1 MKKLTLLLVSFFAVF
16 AVGLTGCSDDPDV
29 KQNAPVIKASNPAD
43 IAAIA
48 GKVTVPYTVEYAVDG
63 HTLDVTWDATWLHD
77 LSVSADKF
85 TLQADANPGAAREAK
100 LTLTYPEAT
109 SVELTVRQMSASE
122 SISISPKTL
131 SFSYKGGEETITVTS
146 AQAWTL
152 EGSADWVEADKTE
165 GESGESVVKFT
176 VSTTNETDAAK
187 EVTFNF
193 VSGSEKAPLKIQQNQ
208 EGKLIIDEDS
218 KAISVSNTEQN
229 VTVKLQT
236 NIEPVTATIEEGVD
250 WIEAVDTRAMIDKE
264 FTFKVL
270 ANTEGPRDATITFK
284 NADASE
290 HIVVKQLGK
299 ELTYPA
305 VIADKFLKTYIM
317 MNFDTNKDGE
327 ISKEEAEAVKTIELK
342 ESEIASIDGLEYF
355 PNLESVDFAKHRLMK
370 VDFSQCPN
378 LKELNLSSGAGLSSV
393 VLPASL
399 EELSVMDCSKL
410 KKIDLSTAP
419 NLKNLYASSTG
430 FAVAPDL
437 SKNTK
442 LETVSFGRA
451 EFSTID
457 VSKNTEL
464 KSLSV
469 GGNVFNS
476 LDVTNNSKLTDL
488 SVTGTITTLDLTKS
502 TQLETLSIENTKIAS
517 IDVTNCPYLRS
528 INFNSTP
535 IVEIDLS
542 RNLLLTSASAYM
554 ANSLKTVW
562 LSKGQKIESTSN
574 IESFI
579 RYKDYEA
586 GPDAIANIE
595 DEAYKTYLLTFDKNG
610 DGKLDKSEVEAITE
624 IDIKGLGIK
633 SLKGVEY
640 VNFTNVRKLDCS
652 DNELTELPI
661 AGFFTNLEEIDF
673 SNNKLAGQIELNKCK
688 KLRILKGNNNLL
700 DKVSFSNEVLE
711 SVDLSNN
718 RLTRFMCSYNTS
730 TLKSINVANN
740 LLDESSGG
748 FQCSDNAV
756 LTDWNVSNNNLRYVY
771 LHTAPML
778 ENYDV
783 SGNPLVEIATFGA
796 GYGTALKTLDASN
809 TLLTSLDISGNISL
823 QSLNIKGC
831 ATLTKVFVGTL
842 DVSKMTI
849 EKESYTTIETTTIA
863 DAIKDKALRDYL
875 VTTYGSNGGITTEE
889 ADKVTDLDINASN
902 ASGTKSLAGIECFR
916 NLKTLKVSGL
926 ESLDDTNLAIGNLDL
941 TSVEISLEKGL
952 TAINC
957 NDLKNLT
964 TFSLV
969 VTGVAGTEVGPQHV
983 ELDKCP
989 KLESVTVKD
998 CRKLYS
1004 VVVTNCTALTYLN
1017 LSGSYLEKWES
1028 EPNSGKWM
1036 YPSINIYTNTKLTD
1050 PANFIP
1056 AANLVDIWAT
1066 SAQIKAFQKYFETNY
1081 KWTGTWHSNDEM
1093 PSEPVVR

>member
-16 AVGLTGCSDDPDV
+16 ALGLTGCSDDPDV
-29 KQNAPVIKASNPAD
+29 KQETPVIKASNPAD
-43 IAAIA
+43 IAAVA
-48 GKVTVPYTVEYAVDG
+48 GKVTVPYTVDYAVDG
-63 HTLDVTWDATWLHD
+63 CSLDVTWDATWLHD

-131 SFSYKGGEETITVTS
+131 SFSYKGGEETVTVTS
-146 AQAWTL
+146 SKSWTL

-218 KAISVSNTEQN
+218 KTISVSNTEQN

-264 FTFKVL
+264 FSFKVL
-270 ANTEGPRDATITFK
+270 ANTEGGPRDATIIFK

-290 HIVVKQLGK
+290 HIVIKQAGK

-305 VIADKFLKTYIM
+305 VIPDKVLKTYIM
-317 MNFDTNKDGE
+317 TNFDTNKDGE
-327 ISKEEAEAVKTIELK
+327 ISKEEAEAVKAIELTG
-342 ESEIASIDGLEYF
+342 SEIASIDGLEYF
-355 PNLESVDFAKHRLMK
+355 PNLETVDFTTHRLLK
-370 VDFSQCPN
+370 ADFSQCYA

-399 EELSVMDCSKL
+399 EELSVMSCNKL
-410 KKIDLSTAP
+410 KKIDLSVAP
-419 NLKNLYASSTG
+419 NLKNLYASSAG
-430 FAVAPDL
+430 FVVAPDL

-442 LETVSFGRA
+442 LEIIGFSSA
-451 EFSTID
+451 KFSTID

-464 KSLSV
+464 KSLNV
-469 GGNVFNS
+469 GGDVFNS
-476 LDVTNNSKLTDL
+476 LDVTNNTKLTNL
-488 SVTGTITTLDLTKS
+488 AVTGTITTLDLTKS
-502 TQLETLSIENTKIAS
+502 AQLEVLNISNTKIS
-517 IDVTNCPYLRS
+517 EIDVTNCPYLRS
-528 INFNSTP
+528 IDFGSTP

-542 RNLLLTSASAYM
+542 RNLLLT
-554 ANSLKTVW
+554 
-562 LSKGQKIESTSN
+562 
-574 IESFI
+574 
-579 RYKDYEA
+579 
-586 GPDAIANIE
+586 
-595 DEAYKTYLLTFDKNG
+595 FDKNG
-610 DGKLDKSEVEAITE
+610 DGKLDKTEVEAITE
-624 IDIKGLGIK
+624 INIKGLGIK

-652 DNELTELPI
+652 DNELTELPV

-673 SNNKLAGQIELNKCK
+673 SNNQLTGRIELNKCK
-688 KLRILKGNNNLL
+688 KLRILKGSGNMLEEVAFEN
-700 DKVSFSNEVLE
+700 SVLE

-718 RLTRFMCSYNTS
+718 QLTRFQCSYNTS
-730 TLKSINVANN
+730 TLKSVNVANN
-740 LLDESSGG
+740 LLSESSG
-748 FQCSDNAV
+748 FSCSDNAV
-756 LTDWNVSNNNLRYVY
+756 LTDWNVSNNNLKYVY
-771 LHTAPML
+771 LHSTPML
-778 ENYDV
+778 ENYNV
-783 SGNPLVEIATFGA
+783 SGNPLVELTLFGA

-809 TLLTSLDISGNISL
+809 TALSSLDISGNMSL
-823 QSLNIKGC
+823 QSLNVMGC
-831 ATLTKVFVGTL
+831 ATLTKIFAGTL
-842 DVSKMTI
+842 DVEAINI
-849 EKESYTTIETTTIA
+849 EKESYTIIETSTIV
-863 DAIKDKALRDYL
+863 DAIKDNAFREFLIE
-875 VTTYGSNGGITTEE
+875 TYGSNGGITQEE
-889 ADKVTDLDINASN
+889 ADRVTDLELNADN
-902 ASGTKSLAGIECFR
+902 AAEVKSLAGIEYFR

-926 ESLDDTNLAIGNLDL
+926 ESLDDTNLAVGNINL
-941 TSVEISLEKGL
+941 TSVDISLVKGL
-952 TAINC
+952 TAIDC
-957 NDLKNLT
+957 NGLQSLT

-969 VTGVAGTEVGPQHV
+969 VTGAAGTEVGPKRV

-989 KLESVTVKD
+989 KIESVTVKD
-998 CRKLYS
+998 CRAI
-1004 VVVTNCTALTYLN
+1004 VAVTVTGCTELTSLN

-1028 EPNSGKWM
+1028 EPNSGKWI

-1066 SAQIKAFQKYFETNY
+1066 SAQIEAFQKYFETNY

-1093 PSEPVVR
+1093 PSASVVR

>member
-16 AVGLTGCSDDPDV
+16 ALGLTGCSDDPDV
-29 KQNAPVIKASNPAD
+29 KQETPVIKASNPAD
-43 IAAIA
+43 IAAVA
-48 GKVTVPYTVEYAVDG
+48 GKVTVPYTVDYAVDG
-63 HTLDVTWDATWLHD
+63 CSLDVTWDATWLHD

-131 SFSYKGGEETITVTS
+131 SFSYKGGEETVTVTS
-146 AQAWTL
+146 SKSWTL

-218 KAISVSNTEQN
+218 KTISVSNTEQN

-250 WIEAVDTRAMIDKE
+250 WIEAVDTRAMIEKE

-270 ANTEGPRDATITFK
+270 ANTEGPREATITFK

-290 HIVVKQLGK
+290 QIVIKQAGK

-305 VIADKFLKTYIM
+305 VIPDKVLKTYIM
-317 MNFDTNKDGE
+317 TNFDTNKDGE
-327 ISKEEAEAVKTIELK
+327 ISKEEAEAVKTIELTG
-342 ESEIASIDGLEYF
+342 SEIASIDGLEYF
-355 PNLESVDFAKHRLMK
+355 PNLETVDFTTHRLLK
-370 VDFSQCPN
+370 ADFSQCYA

-399 EELSVMDCSKL
+399 EELSIMQCNKL
-410 KKIDLSTAP
+410 KKIDLSAAP
-419 NLKNLYASSTG
+419 NLKNLYASNSG
-430 FAVAPDL
+430 FVVAPDL

-442 LETVSFGRA
+442 LESVGFGA
-451 EFSTID
+451 AKFSTID

-464 KSLSV
+464 KSLNV
-469 GGNVFNS
+469 GGDVFNS
-476 LDVTNNSKLTDL
+476 LDVTNNTKLTNL
-488 SVTGTITTLDLTKS
+488 AVTGTITTLDLTKS
-502 TQLETLSIENTKIAS
+502 AQLEVLNISNTKIS
-517 IDVTNCPYLRS
+517 EIDVTNCPYLRS
-528 INFNSTP
+528 IDFGSTP

-542 RNLLLTSASAYM
+542 RNLLLTSASAYL

-562 LSKGQKIESTSN
+562 LSHGQTIESTSN

-579 RYKDYEA
+579 QYKDYEA

-610 DGKLDKSEVEAITE
+610 DGKLDKAEVEAITE
-624 IDIKGLGIK
+624 INIKGLGIK

-661 AGFFTNLEEIDF
+661 AGFFANLEEIDF
-673 SNNKLAGQIELNKCK
+673 SNNKLAGNIELKKCT
-688 KLRILKGNNNLL
+688 KLRILKGSNNLL
-700 DKVSFSNEVLE
+700 DEVSFSNSVLE

-718 RLTRFMCSYNTS
+718 QLTRFMCSNNTS
-730 TLKSINVANN
+730 TLKSVNVANN
-740 LLDESSGG
+740 LLNESSG
-748 FQCSDNAV
+748 FSCSDNTV
-756 LTDWNVSNNNLRYVY
+756 LTDWDVSNNNLKYVY
-771 LHTAPML
+771 LHSMPML
-778 ENYDV
+778 ENYNV
-783 SGNPLVEIATFGA
+783 SGNPLVEIATFGS
-796 GYGTALKTLDASN
+796 GYGTALKTLNASN
-809 TLLTSLDISGNISL
+809 TPLTSLDISGNTSL

-831 ATLTKVFVGTL
+831 TTLTKVFAGVL
-842 DVSKMTI
+842 DISKMTI

-875 VTTYGSNGGITTEE
+875 VATYGSNGGITTEE
-889 ADKVTDLDINASN
+889 AAKVTDLDINASN
-902 ASGTKSLAGIECFR
+902 APGTKSLAGIESFR

-926 ESLDDTNLAIGNLDL
+926 ESLDDTNLSVGNLNL
-941 TSVEISLEKGL
+941 TSIDISLEKGMNS
-952 TAINC
+952 INC
-957 NDLKNLT
+957 GGLKNLT
-964 TFSLV
+964 SFSLV
-969 VTGVAGTEVGPQHV
+969 VTGAAGTEVGPQRV
-983 ELDKCP
+983 ELSGCSKVQ
-989 KLESVTVKD
+989 SVTIKD
-998 CRKLYS
+998 CRALVS
-1004 VVVTNCTALTYLN
+1004 VVVSDCAELTSLN
-1017 LSGSYLEKWES
+1017 LSGSYLKSWLDEE
-1028 EPNSGKWM
+1028 ENTHT
-1036 YPSINIYTNTKLTD
+1036 PSLNIVSNTKLLD
-1050 PANFIP
+1050 PTKFIP
-1056 AANLVDIWAT
+1056 ADNLAEIWAT
-1066 SAQIKAFQKYFETNY
+1066 AAQVEAFGEYFKTNY
-1081 KWTGTWHSNDEM
+1081 NWNGKWQTANN
-1093 PSEPVVR
+1093 

>member
-1 MKKLTLLLVSFFAVF
+1 MLSFFAVF
-16 AVGLTGCSDDPDV
+16 ALGLTGCSDDPDV
-29 KQNAPVIKASNPAD
+29 KLETPVIKASNPAD
-43 IAAIA
+43 IAAVA
-48 GKVTVPYTVEYAVDG
+48 GKVTVPYTVDYAVDG
-63 HTLDVTWDATWLHD
+63 CSLDVTWDATWLHD

-131 SFSYKGGEETITVTS
+131 SFSYKGGEETVTVTS
-146 AQAWTL
+146 SKSWTL
-152 EGSADWVEADKTE
+152 EGSADWVEVDKTE

-218 KAISVSNTEQN
+218 KTISVSNTEQN

-236 NIEPVTATIEEGVD
+236 NIEPVTATIAEGVD

-264 FTFKVL
+264 FSFKVL
-270 ANTEGPRDATITFK
+270 ANTGGPREATITFT
-284 NADASE
+284 NSDDSE
-290 HIVVKQLGK
+290 QIVIKQAGK
-299 ELTYPA
+299 ELAYPA
-305 VIADKFLKTYIM
+305 VIADKALKTYIM
-317 MNFDTNKDGE
+317 TNFDADRDGE

-342 ESEIASIDGLEYF
+342 DSEIASIDGLEYF
-355 PNLESVDFAKHRLMK
+355 PNLESVNFYGSRLLSA
-370 VDFSQCPN
+370 DFSICPA
-378 LKELNLSSGAGLSSV
+378 LKSLDVGNSVGLSTL
-393 VLPASL
+393 VLPATL
-399 EELSVMDCSKL
+399 EHLNITSCSKL
-410 KKIDLSTAP
+410 KKLDLSVCPELNELSAG
-419 NLKNLYASSTG
+419 YTG
-430 FAVAPDL
+430 FVVAPKL
-437 SKNTK
+437 SGNPK
-442 LETVSFGRA
+442 LEEVSFPSA
-451 EFSTID
+451 KFATVD
-457 VSKNTEL
+457 VSNNPEL
-464 KSLSV
+464 KKIYI
-469 GGNVFNS
+469 GGDTFNKLDVTKNPKLES
-476 LDVTNNSKLTDL
+476 LDVSGIISELDVTQNPLLTSL
-488 SVTGTITTLDLTKS
+488 NFA
-502 TQLETLSIENTKIAS
+502 NTKIAS
-517 IDVTNCPYLRS
+517 IDVSKCPLLRS
-528 INFNSTP
+528 ISFGGTP

-542 RNLLLTSASAYM
+542 RNLLLTSALAYM

-562 LSKGQKIESTSN
+562 LSKGQTIESTSN

-579 RYKDYEA
+579 QYKDYEA

-610 DGKLDKSEVEAITE
+610 DGKLDKTEVEAITE
-624 IDIKGLGIK
+624 INIKGLGIK

-673 SNNKLAGQIELNKCK
+673 SNNQLTGRIELNKCK
-688 KLRILKGNNNLL
+688 KLRILKGSGNMLEEVAFEN
-700 DKVSFSNEVLE
+700 SVLE

-718 RLTRFMCSYNTS
+718 QLTRFQCSYNTS
-730 TLKSINVANN
+730 TLKSVNVANN
-740 LLDESSGG
+740 LLSESSG
-748 FQCSDNAV
+748 FSCSDNAV
-756 LTDWNVSNNNLRYVY
+756 LTDWNVSNNNLKYVY
-771 LHTAPML
+771 LHSTPML
-778 ENYDV
+778 ENYNV
-783 SGNPLVEIATFGA
+783 SGNPLVELTLFGA

-809 TLLTSLDISGNISL
+809 TALSSLDISGNMSL
-823 QSLNIKGC
+823 QSLNVMGC
-831 ATLTKVFVGTL
+831 ATLTKIFAGTL
-842 DVSKMTI
+842 DVEAINI
-849 EKESYTTIETTTIA
+849 EKESYTIIETSTIV
-863 DAIKDKALRDYL
+863 DAIKDNAFREFLIE
-875 VTTYGSNGGITTEE
+875 TYGSNGGITQEE
-889 ADKVTDLDINASN
+889 ADRVTDLELNADN
-902 ASGTKSLAGIECFR
+902 AAEVKSLAGIEYFR

-926 ESLDDTNLAIGNLDL
+926 ESLDDTNLAVGNINL
-941 TSVEISLEKGL
+941 TSVDISLVKGL
-952 TAINC
+952 TAIDC
-957 NDLKNLT
+957 NGLQSLT

-969 VTGVAGTEVGPQHV
+969 VTGAAGTEVGPKRV

-989 KLESVTVKD
+989 KIESVTVKD
-998 CRKLYS
+998 CRAI
-1004 VVVTNCTALTYLN
+1004 VAVTVTGCTELTSLN

-1028 EPNSGKWM
+1028 EPNSGKWI

-1066 SAQIKAFQKYFETNY
+1066 SAQIEAFQKYFETNY

-1093 PSEPVVR
+1093 PSASVVR

>member
-1 MKKLTLLLVSFFAVF
+1 MSFFAVF
-16 AVGLTGCSDDPDV
+16 ALGLTGCSDDPDV
-29 KQNAPVIKASNPAD
+29 KQETPVIKASNPAD

-48 GKVTVPYTVEYAVDG
+48 GKVTVPYTVDYAVDG
-63 HTLDVTWDATWLHD
+63 CSLDVTWDATWLHD

-85 TLQADANPGAAREAK
+85 TLQADANPGEAREAK

-109 SVELTVRQMSASE
+109 SVELTIRQMSASE

-131 SFSYKGGEETITVTS
+131 SFSYKGGDETVTVTS
-146 AQAWTL
+146 SKSWKL

-165 GESGESVVKFT
+165 GEAGESVVMFT
-176 VSTTNETDAAK
+176 VSTANETEEAK
-187 EVTFNF
+187 EVTFTF

-218 KAISVSNTEQN
+218 KTISVSNTEQT

-236 NIEPVTATIEEGVD
+236 SIEPVTATIAEGVD
-250 WIEAVDTRAMIDKE
+250 WIETMDTRAMIDKE

-270 ANTEGPRDATITFK
+270 ANTDGPRDATITFT
-284 NADASE
+284 NSDDSE
-290 HIVVKQLGK
+290 QMVIKQAGK

-317 MNFDTNKDGE
+317 TNFDKNKDGE
-327 ISKEEAEAVKTIELK
+327 ISKEEAEAVTAIEMRDT
-342 ESEIASIDGLEYF
+342 EIASIDGLEYF

-370 VDFSQCPN
+370 VDFSQCPK
-378 LKELNLSSGAGLSSV
+378 LKELNVSQGAGLSSL
-393 VLPASL
+393 VLPATL
-399 EELSVMDCSKL
+399 EELSIMQCPIL
-410 KKIDLSTAP
+410 KKINLSVAP

-442 LETVSFGRA
+442 LETVGFSRA
-451 EFSTID
+451 EFTTID

-469 GGNVFNS
+469 GSDMFNS
-476 LDVTNNSKLTDL
+476 LDVTNNTKLTDL
-488 SVTGTITTLDLTKS
+488 SVTGKITTLDLTKN
-502 TQLETLSIENTKIAS
+502 TQLESLSIENTKIAE

-535 IVEIDLS
+535 IEVIDLS

-554 ANSLKTVW
+554 ASSLKTVW
-562 LSKGQKIESTSN
+562 LSKGQTIESTSN
-574 IESFI
+574 INDFI
-579 RYKDYEA
+579 EYKDYVA

-595 DEAYKTYLLTFDKNG
+595 DDVYKTYLLTFDKNG
-610 DGKLDKSEVEAITE
+610 DGKLDKTEVEAITE
-624 IDIKGLGIK
+624 INIKGLGVK

-652 DNELTELPI
+652 DNELTELPV

-673 SNNKLAGQIELNKCK
+673 SNNQLAGRIELNKCK
-688 KLRILKGNNNLL
+688 NLHILKGNDNMLEEVTFEN
-700 DKVSFSNEVLE
+700 SVLE
-711 SVDLSNN
+711 TVDLSNN
-718 RLTRFMCSYNTS
+718 RLTRFQCSNNTN
-730 TLKSINVANN
+730 TLKSVNVANN
-740 LLDESSGG
+740 LLSESSG
-748 FQCSDNAV
+748 FSCSDNAV
-756 LTDWNVSNNNLRYVY
+756 LTDWNVSNNNLKYVY
-771 LHTAPML
+771 LHTIPML
-778 ENYDV
+778 ENYNV
-783 SGNPLVEIATFGA
+783 SGNPLVELTLFGA

-809 TLLTSLDISGNISL
+809 TALSSLDISGNTSL
-823 QSLNIKGC
+823 QSLNVKGC
-831 ATLTKVFVGTL
+831 ATLTKIFAGTL
-842 DVSKMTI
+842 DVDVINI
-849 EKESYTTIETTTIA
+849 EKESYTTIETSTIV
-863 DAIKDKALRDYL
+863 DAIKDAAFREFMIEK
-875 VTTYGSNGGITTEE
+875 YGSNGGITLEQ

-902 ASGTKSLAGIECFR
+902 AAEVKSLAGIECFR

-926 ESLDDTNLAIGNLDL
+926 ESLDDTDLATGNINL

-957 NDLKNLT
+957 NGLKNLT

-969 VTGVAGTEVGPQHV
+969 VTGAAGTEVGPQHV
-983 ELDKCP
+983 ELNKCP

-1056 AANLVDIWAT
+1056 AANLADIWAT
-1066 SAQIKAFQKYFETNY
+1066 SAQIEAFQKYFETNY

-1093 PSEPVVR
+1093 PSASVVR

>member
-16 AVGLTGCSDDPDV
+16 ALGLTGCSDDPDV
-29 KQNAPVIKASNPAD
+29 KQETPVIKASNPAD
-43 IAAIA
+43 IAAVA
-48 GKVTVPYTVEYAVDG
+48 GKVTVPYTVDYAVDG
-63 HTLDVTWDATWLHD
+63 CSLDVTWDATWLHD

-131 SFSYKGGEETITVTS
+131 SFSYKGGEETVTVTS
-146 AQAWTL
+146 SKSWTL

-218 KAISVSNTEQN
+218 KTISVSNTEQN

-236 NIEPVTATIEEGVD
+236 NIEPVTATIAEGVD

-264 FTFKVL
+264 FSFKVL
-270 ANTEGPRDATITFK
+270 ANTGGPREATITFT
-284 NADASE
+284 NSDDSE
-290 HIVVKQLGK
+290 QIVIKQAGK
-299 ELTYPA
+299 ELAYPA
-305 VIADKFLKTYIM
+305 VIADKALKTYIM
-317 MNFDTNKDGE
+317 TNFDTNKDGE

-342 ESEIASIDGLEYF
+342 DSEIASIDGLEYF
-355 PNLESVDFAKHRLMK
+355 PNLEVANFSKHRLLK
-370 VDFSQCPN
+370 VDFSQCQR
-378 LKELNLSSGAGLSSV
+378 LKKLDVSQGAGLSSL

-399 EELSVMDCSKL
+399 EELSVMQCSKL
-410 KKIDLSTAP
+410 KKINLSVAP
-419 NLKNLYASSTG
+419 NLKNLYASFAG

-437 SKNTK
+437 SKNAK
-442 LETVSFGRA
+442 LESVSFGSIK
-451 EFSTID
+451 FSTID

-464 KSLSV
+464 KTLSV
-469 GGNVFNS
+469 GGEVFNS
-476 LDVTNNSKLTDL
+476 LDVTNNTKLTDL
-488 SVTGTITTLDLTKS
+488 SVTGKITKLDLTKN
-502 TQLETLSIENTKIAS
+502 TQLEKLSINNTQIS
-517 IDVTNCPYLRS
+517 EVDVTNCPYLRA
-528 INFNSTP
+528 IDFGSTP

-554 ANSLKTVW
+554 AKSLETVW
-562 LSKGQKIESTSN
+562 LSKGQKIESLLN
-574 IESFI
+574 IEDFI
-579 RYKDYEA
+579 KYKDYVA

-610 DGKLDKSEVEAITE
+610 DGKLDKAEVEAITE
-624 IDIKGLGIK
+624 INIKGLGIK

-652 DNELTELPI
+652 DNELTELPV

-673 SNNKLAGQIELNKCK
+673 SNNQLTGRIELNKCK
-688 KLRILKGNNNLL
+688 KLRILKGSDNMLEEVAFEN
-700 DKVSFSNEVLE
+700 SVLE

-718 RLTRFMCSYNTS
+718 QLTRFQCSYNTS
-730 TLKSINVANN
+730 TLKSVNVANN
-740 LLDESSGG
+740 LLSESSG
-748 FQCSDNAV
+748 FSCSDNAV
-756 LTDWNVSNNNLRYVY
+756 LTDWNVSNNNLKYVY
-771 LHTAPML
+771 LHSTPML
-778 ENYDV
+778 ENYNV
-783 SGNPLVEIATFGA
+783 SGNPLVELTLFGA
-796 GYGTALKTLDASN
+796 GYGTALKMLDASN
-809 TLLTSLDISGNISL
+809 TALSSLDISGNMSL
-823 QSLNIKGC
+823 QSLNVMGC
-831 ATLTKVFVGTL
+831 ATLTKIFAGTL
-842 DVSKMTI
+842 DVEAINI
-849 EKESYTTIETTTIA
+849 EKESYTIIETSTIV
-863 DAIKDKALRDYL
+863 DAIKDNAFREFLIE
-875 VTTYGSNGGITTEE
+875 TYGSNGGITQEE
-889 ADKVTDLDINASN
+889 ADRVTDLELNADN
-902 ASGTKSLAGIECFR
+902 AAEVKSLAGIEYFR

-926 ESLDDTNLAIGNLDL
+926 ESLDDTNLAVGNINL
-941 TSVEISLEKGL
+941 TSVDISLVKGL
-952 TAINC
+952 TAIDC
-957 NDLKNLT
+957 NGLQSLT

-969 VTGVAGTEVGPQHV
+969 VTGAAGTEVGPKRV

-989 KLESVTVKD
+989 KIESVTVKD
-998 CRKLYS
+998 CRAI
-1004 VVVTNCTALTYLN
+1004 VAVTVTGCTELTSLN

-1028 EPNSGKWM
+1028 EPNSGKWI

-1066 SAQIKAFQKYFETNY
+1066 SAQIEAFQKYFETNY

-1093 PSEPVVR
+1093 PSASVVR

>member
-16 AVGLTGCSDDPDV
+16 ALGLTGCSDDPDV
-29 KQNAPVIKASNPAD
+29 KQETPVIKASNPAD
-43 IAAIA
+43 IAAVA
-48 GKVTVPYTVEYAVDG
+48 GKVTVPYTVDYAVDG
-63 HTLDVTWDATWLHD
+63 CSLDVTWDASWLHD

-131 SFSYKGGEETITVTS
+131 SFSYKGGEETVTVTS
-146 AQAWTL
+146 SKSWTL

-218 KAISVSNTEQN
+218 KTISVSNTEQN

-236 NIEPVTATIEEGVD
+236 NIEPVTATIAEGVD

-264 FTFKVL
+264 FSFKVL
-270 ANTEGPRDATITFK
+270 ANTGGPRDATITFT
-284 NADASE
+284 NSDDSE
-290 HIVVKQLGK
+290 QIVIKQAGK
-299 ELTYPA
+299 ELAYPA
-305 VIADKFLKTYIM
+305 VIADKALKTYIM
-317 MNFDTNKDGE
+317 TNFDTNKDGE
-327 ISKEEAEAVKTIELK
+327 ISKEEAEAVKTIVLK
-342 ESEIASIDGLEYF
+342 DSEIASIDGLEYF
-355 PNLESVDFAKHRLMK
+355 PNLEVADFSKHRLLK
-370 VDFSQCPN
+370 VDFSQCQR
-378 LKELNLSSGAGLSSV
+378 LKKLDVSQGAGLSSL

-399 EELSVMDCSKL
+399 EELSVMQCSKL
-410 KKIDLSTAP
+410 KKINLSVAP
-419 NLKNLYASSTG
+419 NLKNLYASYAD

-442 LETVSFGRA
+442 LEYISFAGSK
-451 EFSTID
+451 FSTID

-464 KSLSV
+464 KTLSV
-469 GGNVFNS
+469 GGEVFNS
-476 LDVTNNSKLTDL
+476 LDVTNNTKLTDL
-488 SVTGTITTLDLTKS
+488 SVTGKITKLDLTKN
-502 TQLETLSIENTKIAS
+502 TQLENLSINNTQIS
-517 IDVTNCPYLRS
+517 EVDVTNCPYLRA
-528 INFNSTP
+528 IDFGSTP

-542 RNLLLTSASAYM
+542 RNLLLTSASAYL
-554 ANSLKTVW
+554 AKSLETVW

-574 IESFI
+574 IEDFI
-579 RYKDYEA
+579 KYKDYVA

-610 DGKLDKSEVEAITE
+610 DGKLDKTEVEAITE
-624 IDIKGLGIK
+624 INIKGLGIK
-633 SLKGVEY
+633 SLRGVEY

-652 DNELTELPI
+652 DNELTELPV

-673 SNNKLAGQIELNKCK
+673 SNNQLTGRIELNKCK
-688 KLRILKGNNNLL
+688 KLRILKGSGNMLEEVAFEN
-700 DKVSFSNEVLE
+700 SVLE

-718 RLTRFMCSYNTS
+718 QLTRFQCSYNTS
-730 TLKSINVANN
+730 TLKSVNVANN
-740 LLDESSGG
+740 LLSESSG
-748 FQCSDNAV
+748 FSCSDNAV
-756 LTDWNVSNNNLRYVY
+756 LTDWNVSNNNLKYVY
-771 LHTAPML
+771 LHSTPML
-778 ENYDV
+778 ENYNV
-783 SGNPLVEIATFGA
+783 SGNPLVELTLFGA

-809 TLLTSLDISGNISL
+809 TALSSLDISGNMSL
-823 QSLNIKGC
+823 QSLNVMGC
-831 ATLTKVFVGTL
+831 ATLTKIFAGTL
-842 DVSKMTI
+842 DVEAINI
-849 EKESYTTIETTTIA
+849 EKESYTIIETSTIV
-863 DAIKDKALRDYL
+863 DAIKDNAFREFLIE
-875 VTTYGSNGGITTEE
+875 TYGSNGGITQEE
-889 ADKVTDLDINASN
+889 ADRVTDLELNADN
-902 ASGTKSLAGIECFR
+902 AAEVKSLAGIEYFR

-926 ESLDDTNLAIGNLDL
+926 ESLDDTNLAVGNINL
-941 TSVEISLEKGL
+941 TSVDISLVKGL
-952 TAINC
+952 TAIDC
-957 NDLKNLT
+957 NGLQSLT

-969 VTGVAGTEVGPQHV
+969 VTGAAGTEVGPKRV

-989 KLESVTVKD
+989 KIESVTVKD
-998 CRKLYS
+998 CRAI
-1004 VVVTNCTALTYLN
+1004 VAVTVTGCTELTSLN

-1028 EPNSGKWM
+1028 EPNSGKWI

-1066 SAQIKAFQKYFETNY
+1066 SAQIEAFQKYFETNY

-1093 PSEPVVR
+1093 PSASVVR

>member
-16 AVGLTGCSDDPDV
+16 ALGLTGCSDDPDV
-29 KQNAPVIKASNPAD
+29 KQETPVIKASNPAD
-43 IAAIA
+43 IAAVA
-48 GKVTVPYTVEYAVDG
+48 GKVTVPYTVDYAVDG
-63 HTLDVTWDATWLHD
+63 CSLDVTWDATWLHD

-131 SFSYKGGEETITVTS
+131 SFSYKGGEETVTVTS
-146 AQAWTL
+146 SKSWTL

-218 KAISVSNTEQN
+218 KTISVSNTEQN

-236 NIEPVTATIEEGVD
+236 NIEPVTATIAEGGD

-264 FTFKVL
+264 FSFKVL
-270 ANTEGPRDATITFK
+270 ANTGGPREATITFT
-284 NADASE
+284 NSDDSE
-290 HIVVKQLGK
+290 QIVIKQAGK
-299 ELTYPA
+299 ELAYPA
-305 VIADKFLKTYIM
+305 VIADKALKTYIM
-317 MNFDTNKDGE
+317 TNFDTNKDGE

-342 ESEIASIDGLEYF
+342 DSEIASIDGLEYF
-355 PNLESVDFAKHRLMK
+355 PNLEVANFSKHRLLK
-370 VDFSQCPN
+370 VDFSQCQR
-378 LKELNLSSGAGLSSV
+378 LKKLDVSQGAGLSSL

-399 EELSVMDCSKL
+399 EELSVMQCSKL
-410 KKIDLSTAP
+410 KKINLSVAP
-419 NLKNLYASSTG
+419 NLKNLYASYAD

-469 GGNVFNS
+469 GGDVFNS
-476 LDVTNNSKLTDL
+476 LDVTNNTKLTDL
-488 SVTGTITTLDLTKS
+488 SVTGKITKLDLTKN
-502 TQLETLSIENTKIAS
+502 TQLENLSINNTQIS
-517 IDVTNCPYLRS
+517 EVDVTNCPYLRA
-528 INFNSTP
+528 IDFGSTP

-542 RNLLLTSASAYM
+542 RNLLLTSASAYL
-554 ANSLKTVW
+554 AKSLETVW

-574 IESFI
+574 IEDFI
-579 RYKDYEA
+579 KYKDYVA

-610 DGKLDKSEVEAITE
+610 DGKLDKAEVEAITE
-624 IDIKGLGIK
+624 INIKGLGIK

-652 DNELTELPI
+652 DNELTELPV

-673 SNNKLAGQIELNKCK
+673 SNNQLTGRIELNKCK
-688 KLRILKGNNNLL
+688 KLRILKGSDNMLEEVAFEN
-700 DKVSFSNEVLE
+700 SVLE

-718 RLTRFMCSYNTS
+718 QLTRFQCSYNTS
-730 TLKSINVANN
+730 TLKSVNVANN
-740 LLDESSGG
+740 LLSESSG
-748 FQCSDNAV
+748 FSCSDNAV
-756 LTDWNVSNNNLRYVY
+756 LTDWNVSNNNLKYVY
-771 LHTAPML
+771 LYSTPML
-778 ENYDV
+778 ENYNV
-783 SGNPLVEIATFGA
+783 SGNPLVELTLFGA

-809 TLLTSLDISGNISL
+809 TALSSLDISGNMSL
-823 QSLNIKGC
+823 QSLNVMGC
-831 ATLTKVFVGTL
+831 ATLTKIFAGTL
-842 DVSKMTI
+842 DVEAINI
-849 EKESYTTIETTTIA
+849 EKESYTIIETSTIV
-863 DAIKDKALRDYL
+863 DAIKDNAFREFLIE
-875 VTTYGSNGGITTEE
+875 TYGSNGGITQEE
-889 ADKVTDLDINASN
+889 ADRVTDLELNADN
-902 ASGTKSLAGIECFR
+902 AAEVKSLAGIEYFR
-916 NLKTLKVSGL
+916 NLKTLKVSGV
-926 ESLDDTNLAIGNLDL
+926 ESLDDTNLAVGNINL
-941 TSVEISLEKGL
+941 TSVDISLVKGL
-952 TAINC
+952 TAIDC
-957 NDLKNLT
+957 NGLQSLT

-969 VTGVAGTEVGPQHV
+969 VTGAAGTEVGPKRV

-989 KLESVTVKD
+989 KIESVTVKD
-998 CRKLYS
+998 CRAI
-1004 VVVTNCTALTYLN
+1004 VAVTVTGCTELTSLN

-1028 EPNSGKWM
+1028 EPNSGKWI

-1066 SAQIKAFQKYFETNY
+1066 SAQIEAFQKYFETNY

-1093 PSEPVVR
+1093 PSASVVR

>member
-1 MKKLTLLLVSFFAVF
+1 MLSFFAVF
-16 AVGLTGCSDDPDV
+16 ALGLTGCSDDPDV
-29 KQNAPVIKASNPAD
+29 KLETPVIKASNPAD
-43 IAAIA
+43 IAAVA
-48 GKVTVPYTVEYAVDG
+48 GKVTVPYTVDYAVDG
-63 HTLDVTWDATWLHD
+63 CSLDVTWDATWLHD

-131 SFSYKGGEETITVTS
+131 SFSYKGGEETVTVTS
-146 AQAWTL
+146 SKSWTL
-152 EGSADWVEADKTE
+152 EGSADWVEVDKTE

-218 KAISVSNTEQN
+218 KTISVSNTEQN

-236 NIEPVTATIEEGVD
+236 NIEPVTATIAEGVD

-264 FTFKVL
+264 FSFKVL
-270 ANTEGPRDATITFK
+270 ANTGGPREATITFT
-284 NADASE
+284 NSDDSE
-290 HIVVKQLGK
+290 QIVIKQAGK
-299 ELTYPA
+299 ELAYPA
-305 VIADKFLKTYIM
+305 VIADKALKTYIM
-317 MNFDTNKDGE
+317 TNFDADRDGE

-342 ESEIASIDGLEYF
+342 DSEIASIDGLEYF
-355 PNLESVDFAKHRLMK
+355 PNLESVNFYGSRLLSA
-370 VDFSQCPN
+370 DFSICPA
-378 LKELNLSSGAGLSSV
+378 LKSLDVGNSVGLSTL
-393 VLPASL
+393 VLPATL
-399 EELSVMDCSKL
+399 EHLNITSCSKL
-410 KKIDLSTAP
+410 KKLDLSVCPELNELSAG
-419 NLKNLYASSTG
+419 YTG
-430 FAVAPDL
+430 FVVAPKL
-437 SKNTK
+437 SGNPK
-442 LETVSFGRA
+442 LEEVSFPSA
-451 EFSTID
+451 KFATVD

-464 KSLSV
+464 KSLNV
-469 GGNVFNS
+469 GGDVFNS
-476 LDVTNNSKLTDL
+476 LDVTNNTKLTNL
-488 SVTGTITTLDLTKS
+488 AVTGTITTLDLTKS
-502 TQLETLSIENTKIAS
+502 AQLEVLNISNTKIS
-517 IDVTNCPYLRS
+517 EIDVTNCPYLRS
-528 INFNSTP
+528 IDFGSTP

-542 RNLLLTSASAYM
+542 RNLLLTSALAYM

-562 LSKGQKIESTSN
+562 LSKGQTIESTSN

-579 RYKDYEA
+579 QYKDYEA

-610 DGKLDKSEVEAITE
+610 DGKLDKTEVEAITE
-624 IDIKGLGIK
+624 INIKGLGIK

-652 DNELTELPI
+652 DNELTELPV

-673 SNNKLAGQIELNKCK
+673 SNNQLTGRIELNKCK
-688 KLRILKGNNNLL
+688 KLRILKGSGNMLEEVAFEN
-700 DKVSFSNEVLE
+700 SVLE

-718 RLTRFMCSYNTS
+718 QLTRFQCSYNTS
-730 TLKSINVANN
+730 TLKSVNVANN
-740 LLDESSGG
+740 LLSESSG
-748 FQCSDNAV
+748 FSCSDNAV
-756 LTDWNVSNNNLRYVY
+756 LTDWNVSNNNLKYVY
-771 LHTAPML
+771 LHSTPML
-778 ENYDV
+778 ENYNV
-783 SGNPLVEIATFGA
+783 SGNPLVELTLFGA

-809 TLLTSLDISGNISL
+809 TALSSLDISGNMSL
-823 QSLNIKGC
+823 QSLNVMGC
-831 ATLTKVFVGTL
+831 ATLTKIFAGTL
-842 DVSKMTI
+842 DVEAINI
-849 EKESYTTIETTTIA
+849 EKESYTIIETSTIV
-863 DAIKDKALRDYL
+863 DAIKDNAFREFLIE
-875 VTTYGSNGGITTEE
+875 TYGSNGGITQEE
-889 ADKVTDLDINASN
+889 ADRVTDLELNADN
-902 ASGTKSLAGIECFR
+902 AAEVKSLAGIEYFR

-926 ESLDDTNLAIGNLDL
+926 ESLDDTNLAVGNINL
-941 TSVEISLEKGL
+941 TSVDISLVKGL
-952 TAINC
+952 TAIDC
-957 NDLKNLT
+957 NGLQSLT

-969 VTGVAGTEVGPQHV
+969 VTGAAGTEVGPKRV

-989 KLESVTVKD
+989 KIESVTVKD
-998 CRKLYS
+998 CRAI
-1004 VVVTNCTALTYLN
+1004 VAVTVTGCTELTSLN

-1028 EPNSGKWM
+1028 EPNSGKWI

-1066 SAQIKAFQKYFETNY
+1066 SAQIEAFQKYFETNY

-1093 PSEPVVR
+1093 PSASVVR

>member
-16 AVGLTGCSDDPDV
+16 ALGLTGCSDDPDV
-29 KQNAPVIKASNPAD
+29 KQETPVIKASNPAD
-43 IAAIA
+43 IAAVA
-48 GKVTVPYTVEYAVDG
+48 GKVTVPYTVDYAVDG
-63 HTLDVTWDATWLHD
+63 CSLDVTWDATWLHD

-131 SFSYKGGEETITVTS
+131 SFSYKGGEETVTVTS
-146 AQAWTL
+146 SKSWTL

-218 KAISVSNTEQN
+218 KTISVSNTEQN

-264 FTFKVL
+264 FSFKVL
-270 ANTEGPRDATITFK
+270 ANTEGPREATITFK

-290 HIVVKQLGK
+290 QIVIKQAGK

-305 VIADKFLKTYIM
+305 VIPDKVLKTYIM
-317 MNFDTNKDGE
+317 TNFDTNKDGE
-327 ISKEEAEAVKTIELK
+327 ISKEEAETVKTIELTG
-342 ESEIASIDGLEYF
+342 SEIASIDGLEYF
-355 PNLESVDFAKHRLMK
+355 PNLETVDFTTHRLLK
-370 VDFSQCPN
+370 ADFSQCYA

-399 EELSVMDCSKL
+399 EELSIMQCNKL
-410 KKIDLSTAP
+410 KKIDLSAAP
-419 NLKNLYASSTG
+419 NLKNLYASNSG
-430 FAVAPDL
+430 FVVAPDL

-442 LETVSFGRA
+442 LESVGFGA
-451 EFSTID
+451 AKFSTID

-464 KSLSV
+464 KSLNV
-469 GGNVFNS
+469 GGDVFNS
-476 LDVTNNSKLTDL
+476 LDVTNNPKLTDL
-488 SVTGTITTLDLTKS
+488 SVTGTITALDLTKS
-502 TQLETLSIENTKIAS
+502 AQLEVLNISNTKIS
-517 IDVTNCPYLRS
+517 EIDVTNCPYLRS
-528 INFNSTP
+528 IDFGSTP

-542 RNLLLTSASAYM
+542 RNLLLTSASAYL

-562 LSKGQKIESTSN
+562 LSHGQTIESTSN

-579 RYKDYEA
+579 QYKDYEA

-610 DGKLDKSEVEAITE
+610 DGKLDKAEVEAITE
-624 IDIKGLGIK
+624 INIKGLGIK

-661 AGFFTNLEEIDF
+661 AGFFANLEEIDF
-673 SNNKLAGQIELNKCK
+673 SNNKLAGNIELKKCT
-688 KLRILKGNNNLL
+688 KLRILKGSNNLL
-700 DKVSFSNEVLE
+700 DEVSFSNSVLE

-718 RLTRFMCSYNTS
+718 QLTRFMCSNNTS
-730 TLKSINVANN
+730 TLKSVNVANN
-740 LLDESSGG
+740 LLNESSG
-748 FQCSDNAV
+748 FSCSDNTV
-756 LTDWNVSNNNLRYVY
+756 LTDWDVSNNNLKYVY
-771 LHTAPML
+771 LHSMPML
-778 ENYDV
+778 ENYNV
-783 SGNPLVEIATFGA
+783 SGNPLVEIATFGS
-796 GYGTALKTLDASN
+796 GYGTALKTLNASN
-809 TLLTSLDISGNISL
+809 TPLTSLDISGNTSL

-831 ATLTKVFVGTL
+831 TTLTKVFAGVL
-842 DVSKMTI
+842 DISKMTI

-875 VTTYGSNGGITTEE
+875 VATYGSNGGITTEE
-889 ADKVTDLDINASN
+889 AAKVTDLDINASN
-902 ASGTKSLAGIECFR
+902 APGTKSLAGIESFR

-926 ESLDDTNLAIGNLDL
+926 ESLDDTNLSVGNLNL
-941 TSVEISLEKGL
+941 TSIDISLEKGMNS
-952 TAINC
+952 INC
-957 NDLKNLT
+957 GGLKNLT
-964 TFSLV
+964 SFSLV
-969 VTGVAGTEVGPQHV
+969 VTGAAGTEVGPQRV
-983 ELDKCP
+983 ELSGCSKVQ
-989 KLESVTVKD
+989 SVTIKD
-998 CRKLYS
+998 CRALVS
-1004 VVVTNCTALTYLN
+1004 VVVSDCAELTSLN
-1017 LSGSYLEKWES
+1017 LSGSYLKSWLDEE
-1028 EPNSGKWM
+1028 ENVHT
-1036 YPSINIYTNTKLTD
+1036 PSLNIVSNTKLLD
-1050 PANFIP
+1050 PTKFIP
-1056 AANLVDIWAT
+1056 ADNLAEIWAT
-1066 SAQIKAFQKYFETNY
+1066 SAQVEAFGEYFKTNY
-1081 KWTGTWHSNDEM
+1081 NWNGKWQTVNN
-1093 PSEPVVR
+1093 

>member
-16 AVGLTGCSDDPDV
+16 ALGLTGCSDDPDV
-29 KQNAPVIKASNPAD
+29 KQETPVIKASNPAD
-43 IAAIA
+43 IAAVA
-48 GKVTVPYTVEYAVDG
+48 GKVTVPYTVDYAVDG
-63 HTLDVTWDATWLHD
+63 CSLDVTWDATWLHD

-131 SFSYKGGEETITVTS
+131 SFSYKGGEETVTVTS
-146 AQAWTL
+146 SKSWTL

-218 KAISVSNTEQN
+218 KTISVSNTEQN

-236 NIEPVTATIEEGVD
+236 NIEPVTATIEEGVA
-250 WIEAVDTRAMIDKE
+250 WIEAVDTRAMIEKE

-270 ANTEGPRDATITFK
+270 ANTEGPREATITFK

-290 HIVVKQLGK
+290 QIVIKQAGK

-305 VIADKFLKTYIM
+305 VIPDKVLKTYIM
-317 MNFDTNKDGE
+317 TNFDTNKDGE
-327 ISKEEAEAVKTIELK
+327 ISKEEAETVKTIELTG
-342 ESEIASIDGLEYF
+342 SEIASIDGLEYF
-355 PNLESVDFAKHRLMK
+355 PNLETVDFTTHRLLK
-370 VDFSQCPN
+370 ADFSQCYA

-399 EELSVMDCSKL
+399 EELSIMQCNKL
-410 KKIDLSTAP
+410 KKIDLSAAP
-419 NLKNLYASSTG
+419 NLKNLYASNSG
-430 FAVAPDL
+430 FVVAPDL

-442 LETVSFGRA
+442 LESVGFGA
-451 EFSTID
+451 AKFSTID

-464 KSLSV
+464 KSLNV
-469 GGNVFNS
+469 GGDVFNS
-476 LDVTNNSKLTDL
+476 LDVTNNTKLTNL
-488 SVTGTITTLDLTKS
+488 AVTGTITTLDLTKS
-502 TQLETLSIENTKIAS
+502 AQLEVLNISNTKIS
-517 IDVTNCPYLRS
+517 EIDVTNCPYLRS
-528 INFNSTP
+528 IDFGSTP

-542 RNLLLTSASAYM
+542 RNLLLTSASAYL

-562 LSKGQKIESTSN
+562 LSHGQTIESTSN

-579 RYKDYEA
+579 QYKDYEA

-610 DGKLDKSEVEAITE
+610 DGKLDKAEVEAITE
-624 IDIKGLGIK
+624 INIKGLGIK

-661 AGFFTNLEEIDF
+661 AGFFANLEEIDF
-673 SNNKLAGQIELNKCK
+673 SNNKLAGNIELKKCT
-688 KLRILKGNNNLL
+688 KLRILKGSNNLL
-700 DKVSFSNEVLE
+700 DEVSFSNSVLE

-718 RLTRFMCSYNTS
+718 QLTRFMCSNNTS
-730 TLKSINVANN
+730 TLKSVNVANN
-740 LLDESSGG
+740 LLNESSG
-748 FQCSDNAV
+748 FSCSDNTV
-756 LTDWNVSNNNLRYVY
+756 LTDWDVSNNNLKYVY
-771 LHTAPML
+771 LHSMPML
-778 ENYDV
+778 ENYNV
-783 SGNPLVEIATFGA
+783 SGNPLVEIATFGS
-796 GYGTALKTLDASN
+796 GYGTALKTLNASN
-809 TLLTSLDISGNISL
+809 TPLTSLDISGNTSL

-831 ATLTKVFVGTL
+831 TTLTKVFAGVL
-842 DVSKMTI
+842 DISKMTI

-875 VTTYGSNGGITTEE
+875 VATYGSNGGITTEE
-889 ADKVTDLDINASN
+889 AAKVTDLDINASN
-902 ASGTKSLAGIECFR
+902 APGTKSLAGIESFR

-926 ESLDDTNLAIGNLDL
+926 ESLDDTNLSVGNLNL
-941 TSVEISLEKGL
+941 TSIDISLEKGMNS
-952 TAINC
+952 INC
-957 NDLKNLT
+957 GGLKNLT
-964 TFSLV
+964 SFSLV
-969 VTGVAGTEVGPQHV
+969 VTGAAGTEVGPQRV
-983 ELDKCP
+983 ELSGCSKVQ
-989 KLESVTVKD
+989 SVTIKD
-998 CRKLYS
+998 CRALVS
-1004 VVVTNCTALTYLN
+1004 VVVSDCAELTSLN
-1017 LSGSYLEKWES
+1017 LSGSYLKSWLDEE
-1028 EPNSGKWM
+1028 ENVHT
-1036 YPSINIYTNTKLTD
+1036 PSLNIVSNTKLLD
-1050 PANFIP
+1050 PTKFIP
-1056 AANLVDIWAT
+1056 ADNLAEIWAT
-1066 SAQIKAFQKYFETNY
+1066 SAQVEAFGEYFKTNY
-1081 KWTGTWHSNDEM
+1081 NWNGKWQTVNN
-1093 PSEPVVR
+1093 

>member
-16 AVGLTGCSDDPDV
+16 ALGLTGCSDDPDV
-29 KQNAPVIKASNPAD
+29 KQETPVIKASNPAD
-43 IAAIA
+43 IAAVA
-48 GKVTVPYTVEYAVDG
+48 GKVTVPYTVDYAVDG
-63 HTLDVTWDATWLHD
+63 CSLDVTWDATWLHD

-131 SFSYKGGEETITVTS
+131 SFSYKGGEETVTVTS
-146 AQAWTL
+146 SKSWTL

-218 KAISVSNTEQN
+218 KTISVSNTEQN

-250 WIEAVDTRAMIDKE
+250 WIETVDTRAMIDKE
-264 FTFKVL
+264 FSFKVL
-270 ANTEGPRDATITFK
+270 ANTEGGPRDATIIFK

-290 HIVVKQLGK
+290 HIVIKQAGK

-305 VIADKFLKTYIM
+305 VIPDKVLKTYIM
-317 MNFDTNKDGE
+317 TNFDKDRDGE
-327 ISKEEAEAVKTIELK
+327 ISKEEAEAVKTIELTG
-342 ESEIASIDGLEYF
+342 SEIASIDGLEYF
-355 PNLESVDFAKHRLMK
+355 PNLETVDFTTHRLLK
-370 VDFSQCPN
+370 ADFSQCYA

-399 EELSVMDCSKL
+399 EELSIMQCNKL
-410 KKIDLSTAP
+410 KKIDLSAAP
-419 NLKNLYASSTG
+419 NLKNLYASNSG
-430 FAVAPDL
+430 FVVAPDL

-442 LETVSFGRA
+442 LESVGFGA
-451 EFSTID
+451 AKFSTID

-464 KSLSV
+464 KSLNV
-469 GGNVFNS
+469 GGDVFNS
-476 LDVTNNSKLTDL
+476 LDVTNNPKLTDL
-488 SVTGTITTLDLTKS
+488 SVTGTITALDLTKS
-502 TQLETLSIENTKIAS
+502 VQLEVLNISNTKIAE

-528 INFNSTP
+528 IDFGSTP

-542 RNLLLTSASAYM
+542 RNLLLTSASAYL

-562 LSKGQKIESTSN
+562 LSHGQTIESTSN

-579 RYKDYEA
+579 QYKDYEA

-610 DGKLDKSEVEAITE
+610 DGKLDKAEVEAITE
-624 IDIKGLGIK
+624 INIKGLGIK

-661 AGFFTNLEEIDF
+661 AGFFANLEEIDF
-673 SNNKLAGQIELNKCK
+673 SNNKLAGNIELKKCT
-688 KLRILKGNNNLL
+688 KLRILKGSNNLL
-700 DKVSFSNEVLE
+700 DEVSFSNSVLE

-718 RLTRFMCSYNTS
+718 QLTRFMCSNNTS
-730 TLKSINVANN
+730 TLKSVNVANN
-740 LLDESSGG
+740 LLNESSG
-748 FQCSDNAV
+748 FSCSDNTV
-756 LTDWNVSNNNLRYVY
+756 LTDWDVSNNNLKYVY
-771 LHTAPML
+771 LHSMPML
-778 ENYDV
+778 ENYNV
-783 SGNPLVEIATFGA
+783 SGNPLVEIATFGS
-796 GYGTALKTLDASN
+796 GYGTALKTLNASN
-809 TLLTSLDISGNISL
+809 TPLTSLDISGNTSL

-831 ATLTKVFVGTL
+831 TTLTKVFAGVL
-842 DVSKMTI
+842 DISKMTI

-875 VTTYGSNGGITTEE
+875 VATYGSNGGITTEE
-889 ADKVTDLDINASN
+889 AAKVTDLDINASN
-902 ASGTKSLAGIECFR
+902 APGTKSLAGIESFR

-926 ESLDDTNLAIGNLDL
+926 ESLDDTNLSVGNLNL
-941 TSVEISLEKGL
+941 TSIDISLEKGMNS
-952 TAINC
+952 INC
-957 NDLKNLT
+957 GGLKNLT
-964 TFSLV
+964 SFSLV
-969 VTGVAGTEVGPQHV
+969 VTGAAGTEVGPQRV
-983 ELDKCP
+983 ELSGCSKVQ
-989 KLESVTVKD
+989 SVTIKD
-998 CRKLYS
+998 CRALVS
-1004 VVVTNCTALTYLN
+1004 VVVSDCAELTSLN
-1017 LSGSYLEKWES
+1017 LSGSYLKSWLDEE
-1028 EPNSGKWM
+1028 ENTHT
-1036 YPSINIYTNTKLTD
+1036 PSLNIVSNTKLLD
-1050 PANFIP
+1050 PTKFIP
-1056 AANLVDIWAT
+1056 ADNLAEIWAT
-1066 SAQIKAFQKYFETNY
+1066 AAQVEAFGEYFKTNY
-1081 KWTGTWHSNDEM
+1081 NWNGKWQTANN
-1093 PSEPVVR
+1093 